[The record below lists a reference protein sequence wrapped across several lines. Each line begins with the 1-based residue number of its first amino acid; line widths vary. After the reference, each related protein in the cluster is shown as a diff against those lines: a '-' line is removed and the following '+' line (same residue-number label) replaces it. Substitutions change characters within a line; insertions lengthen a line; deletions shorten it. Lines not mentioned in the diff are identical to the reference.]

1 MMSDPWWPETALQRK
16 DKNVMLVCAFK
27 ILSFQIQNMFLL
39 YHEKKAVTDLFC
51 VCVFQTQ

>member
-16 DKNVMLVCAFK
+16 DKNVMLMAFK